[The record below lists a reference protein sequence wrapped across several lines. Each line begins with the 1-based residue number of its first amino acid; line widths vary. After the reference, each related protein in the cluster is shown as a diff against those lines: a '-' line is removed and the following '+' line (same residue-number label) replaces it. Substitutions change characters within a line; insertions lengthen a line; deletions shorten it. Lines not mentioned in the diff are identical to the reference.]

1 MVILAIDLP
10 ASVNPTKVE
19 VVPPSKPG
27 LGMATDWL
35 VPSLKVIDLPAFCT
49 PLRDN
54 DPGFRPRAHIFV
66 DFKAPWFEIT
76 NALLLCATKP
86 TPTY

>member
-1 MVILAIDLP
+1 
-10 ASVNPTKVE
+10 
-19 VVPPSKPG
+19 
-27 LGMATDWL
+27 MATDWL

-76 NALLLCATKP
+76 NALLLCVTKP
-86 TPTY
+86 TPSYYAFSQTEPRKSGPFGAV